1 MVCVG
6 EAVNVSSGLGYNG
19 VDEKGRARWNLV
31 DNADIL
37 QIEVLAIFLASLL
50 IAVLTDIANVILV
63 IIIQMGKNS
72 KLWETSM
79 KLKSGVQFLL
89 RKL

>member
-1 MVCVG
+1 VPEGAAHACLAYIRQRVYDDDNDDGWWLIILLAG

-37 QIEVLAIFLASLL
+37 QIEVMPTFVIYFLM
-50 IAVLTDIANVILV
+50 
-63 IIIQMGKNS
+63 IIG
-72 KLWETSM
+72 L
-79 KLKSGVQFLL
+79 QF
-89 RKL
+89 